1 MYHGLPFPFWRT
13 LWSLLTIGNHEK
25 GYYEHLFGGFCVDI
39 KFSSPLGKHQGLLFP
54 DFMNKSVLN
63 FVRNCWTVLKSCY
76 VILHFHQQ
84 CCNSSCFFTSFP
96 AFSIA
101 SNLYFDHL
109 NRCVTV
115 FHDCFNLYFPDD
127 IWCRTYFPLLM
138 CHLYAFFGEISFQDF
153 GLLFSKAVFFFFS
166 VFNHWSF
173 LLFLIHFG

>member
-1 MYHGLPFPFWRT
+1 M
-13 LWSLLTIGNHEK
+13 
-25 GYYEHLFGGFCVDI
+25 DI

-127 IWCRTYFPLLM
+127 IWCLTCHMLIFVCKSSLM
-138 CHLYAFFGEISFQDF
+138 KCLFRSF
-153 GLLFSKAVFFFFS
+153 AFFFFLTRL
-166 VFNHWSF
+166 FLF
-173 LLFLIHFG
+173 LLLSFKRSIELIFEKEFNFWKRQTLQ

>member
-1 MYHGLPFPFWRT
+1 M
-13 LWSLLTIGNHEK
+13 
-25 GYYEHLFGGFCVDI
+25 DI
-39 KFSSPLGKHQGLLFP
+39 KFSTPLGKHQGLLFP

-63 FVRNCWTVLKSCY
+63 FVKNCWTVLQSCY

-84 CCNSSCFFTSFP
+84 CCNTSCFFTSFP

-127 IWCRTYFPLLM
+127 IWCRTFFPLLI
-138 CHLYAFFGEISFQDF
+138 CHLYAFFGEISVQDF
-153 GLLFSKAVFFFFS
+153 GLLLARLFFFF
-166 VFNHWSF
+166 F
-173 LLFLIHFG
+173 LFLIIEVFYCSSYILDSSHLKDGSFSNVFPVRGMSSNCLHTVFQRVWFLV